1 MKSIYGIIAGLLVL
15 GICTGSEIALAKND
29 ENPAEKIERKRPLS
43 LYLTHG
49 VSSFDS
55 QELERLG
62 VAEDALA
69 IGAGVGFDLTN
80 ELMINTELLFV
91 DSYKTV
97 ETDYSSSSWSPAS
110 ARFHQDRVTVGVMWK
125 RHVAKHLYLF
135 PEAGISSNRLKITLV
150 EKSYRLVSANNSY
163 GWYAGAGLI
172 IPIKRVFFD
181 IRYKYQELKLDLKE
195 LGADKLMYQ
204 STLLIGFGFVI

>member
-1 MKSIYGIIAGLLVL
+1 MKSIYSVIAGLLVL
-15 GICTGSEIALAKND
+15 GFCTGSDIALAKN
-29 ENPAEKIERKRPLS
+29 EKSSVEQSERKRPLS

-97 ETDYSSSSWSPAS
+97 ETDYSGSSWSPAS
-110 ARFHQDRVTVGVMWK
+110 ARYHQDRLTVGLMWK
-125 RHVAKHLYLF
+125 RHVAKHLFLF

-150 EKSYRLVSANNSY
+150 EKSYRLVSAQNSY
-163 GWYAGAGLI
+163 GWYLGAGLI
-172 IPIKRVFFD
+172 IPIRRVFFD
-181 IRYKYQELKLDLKE
+181 IRYKFHELKLDLKE
-195 LGADKLMYQ
+195 IGADKLMYQ